1 MEDVKNFVPD
11 FVEQEQE
18 REIIIKLGHMVTNR
32 IPYKLKLKKLTKY
45 DPEYWG
51 LSLLLTDEQAEIALK
66 MGLRTP
72 RTLPQIV
79 KLTGMTEEKLLPLLE
94 DMSFSGILEY
104 NWENPQHEKQWVLP
118 MFVPGSAEF
127 TNMNDTILKKYPEMG
142 KFFEPQDTR
151 TTE

>member
-79 KLTGMTEEKLLPLLE
+79 KLTGMTEEKPYTAQFE
-94 DMSFSGILEY
+94 R
-104 NWENPQHEKQWVLP
+104 
-118 MFVPGSAEF
+118 
-127 TNMNDTILKKYPEMG
+127 G
-142 KFFEPQDTR
+142 KGKWYSLSDKEIRFGR
-151 TTE
+151 